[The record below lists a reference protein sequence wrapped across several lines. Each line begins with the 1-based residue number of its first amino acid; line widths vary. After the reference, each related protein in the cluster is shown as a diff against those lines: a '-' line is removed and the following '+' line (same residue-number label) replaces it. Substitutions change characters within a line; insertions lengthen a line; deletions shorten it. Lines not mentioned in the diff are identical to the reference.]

1 MRIPKEAEDVLAG
14 SWAIDA
20 DEELVVLTDEMFVRS
35 DDSIQAEVLTVS
47 GLAAMHE
54 EDKLYR
60 ERLADLRRAT
70 GLTQADVADH
80 MGVSQSGVAAIESPT
95 DIRISTLAR
104 YLEAIG
110 GHAELNVTFDDNT
123 HMTINLKQLVPPLT
137 KAA

>member
-1 MRIPKEAEDVLAG
+1 MSIPKEAEDVLAG

-47 GLAAMHE
+47 GLASMHE

>member
-1 MRIPKEAEDVLAG
+1 MSIPKESEDLLAG
-14 SWAIDA
+14 SWAIDG
-20 DEELVVLTDEMFVRS
+20 DEELVTLTDEMFVRS
-35 DDSIQAEVLTVS
+35 DDSPEAEARTLS

-54 EDKLYR
+54 EDKLYKA
-60 ERLADLRRAT
+60 RLADLRRAT
-70 GLTQADVADH
+70 GLTQADVANH

-110 GHAELNVTFDDNT
+110 GHAELNVTFDDHT